1 MSERVGP
8 LESSPWP
15 SALEAHAV
23 SLEGEIR
30 LHGYGV
36 ESDLAAHYRFSDLLY
51 LAVKGELPDDR
62 RSRAFEVAL
71 IFALPLSV
79 AEAPI
84 HAAALARICGARQG
98 GVLSV
103 AGLSLAERAS
113 DTVGRYLPTLT
124 GHVVPPAAEDLSEAA
139 AASVA
144 RLRALLEGV
153 IDVPLLAARPS
164 RELALL
170 AVLWECGLQTEA
182 ELVQVMTMARLPS
195 AVAESSKR
203 RPLDFASYPTNTPAL
218 DYVGG

>member
-1 MSERVGP
+1 VSERVGP

-23 SLEGEIR
+23 SLEGEVC
-30 LHGYGV
+30 LHGYEV
-36 ESDLAAHYRFSDLLY
+36 ESDLAAHYRFSDLVY

-103 AGLSLAERAS
+103 AGRALAARAE
-113 DTVGRYLPTLT
+113 DTVRRYLPALK
-124 GHVVPPAAEDLSEAA
+124 GEPSSPSAPVADGD

-153 IDVPLLAARPS
+153 LDVPLLAGGPS
-164 RELALL
+164 RDLALL
-170 AVLWECGLQTEA
+170 AVLWECGLRTES
-182 ELVQVMTMARLPS
+182 ELVQVMTIARLPS

-203 RPLDFASYPTNTPAL
+203 RPLDFASYPTDNPPL
-218 DYVGG
+218 DYVSE